1 MEFGAD
7 HLLPIKSGYKLSFK
21 DAECHL
27 DVDIMLNKVSE
38 VHQSNLILQYALISP
53 EFVKLAIYLKLWNK
67 TLGDVQSRLNSFSIT
82 LMLVAFMQ
90 NINLLPNLQKRGTE

>member
-1 MEFGAD
+1 MEFGPD
-7 HLLPIKSGYKLSFK
+7 HLLQIKSGYKLSFY

-53 EFVKLAIYLKLWNK
+53 EFV
-67 TLGDVQSRLNSFSIT
+67 
-82 LMLVAFMQ
+82 
-90 NINLLPNLQKRGTE
+90 